1 MSRGGDATQW
11 TAEQTLSYISGLLA
25 AEDENNEES
34 YNSTLYTALS
44 ISYEYLTN
52 ATKRKITW
60 SLSL

>member
-1 MSRGGDATQW
+1 VDGRTNPLIHQRYHSSH
-11 TAEQTLSYISGLLA
+11 LGLIA
-25 AEDENNEES
+25 AEDNEDEEQ
-34 YNSTLYTALS
+34 YNQTLYTALS